1 MPDTNHSGNPE
12 ARARAHAE
20 GYLGVERVYA
30 AAKEACATMEAARHE
45 CHVISIQ
52 RKAVD
57 GQITDREMQ
66 VIADERAASADMS
79 ATAFDRHIKVVLHN
93 DAELR
98 SLRDKRD
105 VLALQYERASAD
117 ADIAKIRAKVESS
130 RMEELG
136 GLLRFYAA
144 VKEARVSL
152 PLTRPTTTSP
162 RTQRDTATDE

>member
-1 MPDTNHSGNPE
+1 MPDTTNGGSPE

-30 AAKEACATMEAARHE
+30 AAKEACATMETARHE
-45 CHVISIQ
+45 CHVVNIQ

-57 GQITDREMQ
+57 SQIADREMRL
-66 VIADERAASADMS
+66 VAEERAANAEMS
-79 ATAFDRHIKVVLHN
+79 AAAFDRHIKVVLHD

-98 SLRDKRD
+98 SLRDKKD
-105 VLALQYERASAD
+105 ALTLQYEQAD
-117 ADIAKIRAKVESS
+117 ATADIAKIRAKVEAS

-162 RTQRDTATDE
+162 RTRKMTATDE